1 MLNERVLDF
10 LTRNGLR
17 LNTDLGQHYLI
28 SEEVV
33 DTIMRAAGVSPDDTV
48 LEIGPGIGVLTE
60 RLLMTAHA
68 VTAVEI
74 DERIIPLLEN
84 FLREGPATEHTAKL
98 TVVHGNALSIMPP
111 HEPYRVVANI
121 PYHITSP
128 LLRHL
133 FLESPQ
139 RPTSLTLMLQRE
151 VAETICDE
159 RSAGMLT
166 VLVRLFGSP
175 RMVATVAPACFI
187 PMPAVHS
194 AIIHIACDNEPK
206 ASKDVMHRL
215 FSVVKI
221 AFGQKR
227 KMLRNTLGSLPHGTE
242 IMAKADID
250 PRRRPQTLS
259 IEEWIRLASMFERL

>member
-1 MLNERVLDF
+1 MLKERVCTF
-10 LTRNGLR
+10 LAKSGLR
-17 LNTDLGQHYLI
+17 LNTELGQHYLI
-28 SEEVV
+28 SDEVV
-33 DTIMRAAGVSPDDTV
+33 DTIIRAAAIHPQDTI
-48 LEIGPGIGVLTE
+48 LEIGPGIGILTE
-60 RLLMTAHA
+60 RLLMSAHA

-74 DERIIPLLEN
+74 DERIIPLLQH
-84 FLREGPATEHTAKL
+84 FLREGPAADHTAKL
-98 TVVHGNALSIMPP
+98 TVIHGNALSVMPP

-166 VLVRLFGSP
+166 VLVRLFGTP
-175 RMVATVAPACFI
+175 RMVATVDPVCFI

-194 AIIHIACDNEPK
+194 AVIHIACDTVPK
-206 ASKDVMHRL
+206 TDIDVMRRL
-215 FSVVKI
+215 FSLVKI

-227 KMLRNTLGSLPHGTE
+227 KMLRNTLGSLPHGSE